1 METINDRVKI
11 LRKELGLTLDRFGEH
26 LGVKKSTLSNIE
38 NNRYGV
44 TDQMIKSI
52 CREFNADYIWLTT
65 GEGEMFKDSDDA
77 FLERIDRIMADEN
90 SLHKNIIRAAVNL
103 DVEDLEAIE
112 RIINKLKDSFMY
124 EEKKE
129 ESEKEDVE

>member
-11 LRKELGLTLDRFGEH
+11 LRKELKLTLKEFGEK
-26 LGVKKSTLSNIE
+26 LGIQSSAVSKIE
-38 NNRYGV
+38 RGENGV
-44 TDQMIKSI
+44 TDSNIKSI
-52 CREFNADYIWLTT
+52 CREFSVDYIWLTT
-65 GEGEMFKDSDDA
+65 GEGEMFKDSDDT

-124 EEKKE
+124 EEKKRG
-129 ESEKEDVE
+129 K

>member
-1 METINDRVKI
+1 METINDRVRV
-11 LRKELGLTLDRFGEH
+11 LRKELGLTLEKFGEH
-26 LGVKKSTLSNIE
+26 LGVGKTAINKIE
-38 NNRYGV
+38 FGVNKV
-44 TDQMIKSI
+44 TDQMTKSI
-52 CREFNADYIWLTT
+52 CREFNVDYIWLTT